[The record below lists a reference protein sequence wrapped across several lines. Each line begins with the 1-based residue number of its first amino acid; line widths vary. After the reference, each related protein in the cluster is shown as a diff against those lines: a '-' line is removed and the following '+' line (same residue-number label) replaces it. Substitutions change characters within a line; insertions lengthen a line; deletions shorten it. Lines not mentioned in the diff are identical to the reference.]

1 MRAMSR
7 ILSLSLS
14 LAGAVWL
21 AGCTTVSL
29 DSPSWP
35 PAGARRPAPVE
46 SRMPSSVTPHLA
58 PSVQGQL
65 EDAGVVVTPVQDA
78 SLPRTSVAEP
88 PVDVAI
94 PGELARA
101 QNLSWVGHYD
111 GMLPCGDCEG
121 IRTLLSLYE
130 NHTYILSM
138 KREGSNN
145 LPSIMRG
152 NFSWSEGH
160 TVVQLD
166 QNAQN
171 RRYLVGDGS
180 ARLLNKDG
188 SQITGVL
195 ADRYVLK
202 QRQE

>member
-1 MRAMSR
+1 MRALSR
-7 ILSLSLS
+7 TLQMTLT
-14 LAGAVWL
+14 LAGAAWL
-21 AGCTTVSL
+21 AGCATVSL
-29 DSPSWP
+29 DNPGWP
-35 PAGARRPAPVE
+35 PVDGRRSAPVETRSTVPSRIPAPV
-46 SRMPSSVTPHLA
+46 PPP
-58 PSVQGQL
+58 PSVQDQL

-78 SLPRTSVAEP
+78 SLPRVPVASEP
-88 PVDVAI
+88 EAP
-94 PGELARA
+94 A
-101 QNLSWVGHYD
+101 QDLSWVGHYD

-138 KREGSNN
+138 KREGSNS

-152 NFSWSEGH
+152 SFSWNADH

-171 RRYLVGDGS
+171 RRYQVLGGS

-188 SQITGVL
+188 SLITGVL
-195 ADRYVLK
+195 ADRYILK
-202 QRQE
+202 QRQD

>member
-1 MRAMSR
+1 MRAVSR
-7 ILSLSLS
+7 ALPITLT
-14 LAGAVWL
+14 LAGAAWL

-29 DSPSWP
+29 DSPGWP
-35 PAGARRPAPVE
+35 PVDGRRSAPVE
-46 SRMPSSVTPHLA
+46 SRSTSPVPVPPP
-58 PSVQGQL
+58 PSVHDQL
-65 EDAGVVVTPVQDA
+65 EDAGVIVTPVQDA
-78 SLPRTSVAEP
+78 SLPRVPVAAEP
-88 PVDVAI
+88 EAP
-94 PGELARA
+94 A
-101 QNLSWVGHYD
+101 QELSWVGHYD

-138 KREGSNN
+138 KREGSNS

-152 NFSWSEGH
+152 AFSWNADH

-171 RRYLVGDGS
+171 RRYQVLGGS

-188 SQITGVL
+188 SLITGVL
-195 ADRYVLK
+195 ADRYILK
-202 QRQE
+202 QRQD

>member
-1 MRAMSR
+1 MRALSR
-7 ILSLSLS
+7 TLQLTMM
-14 LAGAVWL
+14 LAGAAWL
-21 AGCTTVSL
+21 TGCATVSL

-35 PAGARRPAPVE
+35 PVDGRRTVPVE
-46 SRMPSSVTPHLA
+46 SRSTTPVPVPPP
-58 PSVQGQL
+58 PSVQDQL

-78 SLPRTSVAEP
+78 SLPRVPVSPEEP
-88 PVDVAI
+88 AAP
-94 PGELARA
+94 A
-101 QNLSWVGHYD
+101 QDQSWVGHYD

-138 KREGSNN
+138 KREGSNS

-152 NFSWSEGH
+152 SFSWNADH

-171 RRYLVGDGS
+171 RRYQVLSGS

-188 SQITGVL
+188 SLITGVL
-195 ADRYVLK
+195 ADRYILK
-202 QRQE
+202 QRQD